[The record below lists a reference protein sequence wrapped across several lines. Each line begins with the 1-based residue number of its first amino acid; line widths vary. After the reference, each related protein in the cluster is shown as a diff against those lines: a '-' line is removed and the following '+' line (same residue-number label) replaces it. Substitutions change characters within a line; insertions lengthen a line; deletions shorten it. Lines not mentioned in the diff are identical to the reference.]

1 MNAIC
6 ENWLS
11 DDVVPLKRTF
21 LKGQGEQCYP
31 QYISVTKRDCTT
43 MVPVKQNHL
52 RRNKVDSL
60 EIKHFYNEIILI
72 RG

>member
-1 MNAIC
+1 MQFVEIKYLIMWC
-6 ENWLS
+6 PYKELFKKI
-11 DDVVPLKRTF
+11 P
-21 LKGQGEQCYP
+21 GERYYP
-31 QYISVTKRDCTT
+31 KYVTVTKGVCRT